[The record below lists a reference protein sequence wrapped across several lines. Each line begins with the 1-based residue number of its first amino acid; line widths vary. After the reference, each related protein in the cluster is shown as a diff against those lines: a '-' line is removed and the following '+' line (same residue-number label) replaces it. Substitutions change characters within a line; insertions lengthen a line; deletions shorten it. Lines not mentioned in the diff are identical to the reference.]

1 MSGNDADAALKKF
14 SEPLILAARPSQT
27 KMPRILIA
35 LLFLLPLTA
44 RAAPADAEHIKRGY
58 ELSNEK
64 WVLEMKL
71 AATPQARE
79 KLMAKRPDPMAAADG
94 IWKEIAADL
103 KQDWIIPYATFFI
116 EITRTLTR
124 TEPNGA
130 AIPAF
135 EKERRQI
142 IETVSANHIRNP
154 GIGVF
159 AVSLIDGGDTQAL
172 PLLEKIISE
181 NPDKATQGIAAL
193 GASLLLKNLG
203 DDPEVMKKRLSYLR
217 QAIIESADRSVGGR
231 SVADIAS
238 DELFLIRYLS
248 KGRTAP
254 ALTGT
259 DVGDRVVK
267 LSDFRGKV
275 VVLLFWDAK
284 SPETDKVIG
293 LTNQLV
299 EKFEE
304 KPVAVLGVTP
314 EDITRIRELQGTKAI
329 MWNNL
334 CDPSEKL
341 SAEYR
346 ISSRPSVFVIDADGV
361 IQYTGLPGS
370 FVELT
375 VDALLNPAKQAT
387 E

>member
-1 MSGNDADAALKKF
+1 MS
-14 SEPLILAARPSQT
+14 
-27 KMPRILIA
+27 RILTA

-44 RAAPADAEHIKRGY
+44 RAAPADAERIKRGY
-58 ELSNEK
+58 ELSTEIWTGK
-64 WVLEMKL
+64 MKL
-71 AATPQARE
+71 ATDAQIRQE
-79 KLMAKRPDPMAAADG
+79 LMVKRPDPMAAAEE
-94 IWKEIAADL
+94 IWREIAADL
-103 KQDWIIPYATFFI
+103 KQDWIIPYATFFL
-116 EITRTLTR
+116 EISRNLTR
-124 TEPNGA
+124 TDANGA

-135 EKERRQI
+135 EKERRQV
-142 IETVSANHIRNP
+142 IEAVSANHVRNP
-154 GIGVF
+154 GIAAF
-159 AVSLIDGGDTQAL
+159 AIALVDGGDPQAL
-172 PLLEKIISE
+172 PFLEKIIKE

-203 DDPEVMKKRLSYLR
+203 DDPEVMKKRLTYLR

-254 ALTGT
+254 ALSGT

-267 LSDFRGKV
+267 LSDFRGRIV
-275 VVLLFWDAK
+275 ILLFWDAK

-299 EKFEE
+299 EKFND
-304 KPVAVLGVTP
+304 KPVTVLGVTP
-314 EDITRIRELQGTKAI
+314 EEITRIRELQGTKAI
-329 MWNNL
+329 MWNNIY
-334 CDPSEKL
+334 DPSEKL

-346 ISSRPSVFVIDADGV
+346 ISSRPSVFVIDAEGV

-375 VDALLNPAKQAT
+375 VDALLNPAKQA